1 MNHQSN
7 SLSELGIEGFSYN
20 DLYDSYRLHDLL
32 KEFDVFYE
40 NTDPEGFK
48 SFDEYRRTYGEGKTN
63 PQISEI
69 LIAAGRVLE
78 GFVTKLFK
86 IEGEVEILQARL
98 DNEQL
103 VMRFKQN
110 FVKRGMIR
118 KKDVPQDQSHSRL
131 EELQAQY
138 DSFKTGI
145 FKELPWERDEELAL
159 AAVVE
164 ELLDATNGKFRE
176 NVLKMFEADAHEKAV
191 ISDHAK
197 AALLWLEEYYFLRR
211 FLKPESVRSW
221 MSSWAPEKFDF
232 NNLVKVERPNPG
244 IPEIL
249 CTPAGNLHRRDGFK
263 LTDNRGT
270 MRESMKEIEYCM
282 ICHEREKDSCSH
294 GIKEKTGEIKLNPL
308 GIKLTGCP
316 LHEKISEMHKLK
328 GSGFSIGALAAIT
341 IDNPMC
347 AGTGHRICNDCMKSC
362 IFQKQEP
369 VNIPKVETSI
379 LTDVLRLPWGFEIY
393 ALLTKWN
400 PLKIARPA
408 PLPYNGKKVLVVG
421 LGPAGYTLCNHLLN
435 EGFAVVGVEGL
446 KIEPLKD
453 ILPELGGDLLKPIY
467 DFSKEIERPLDERVL
482 EGFGGVSEYGI
493 TVRWDKNFLTV
504 MHLILERRS
513 AFKILDGVRFGGT
526 MTIDDAWKLGFDH
539 IGMAAGAGRPTII
552 SMKNN
557 ISRGIRKASDFLM
570 ALQLT
575 GAAKKESLA
584 NLQVQLPAIVIGGGL
599 TGTDTATET
608 LAYYPVQVEKFAV
621 RTDVLKAQI
630 GEDAFWNMYD
640 EEEVRIGKRFY
651 EHGKLIQQERARA
664 EAAREKPDF
673 LPLLNEWGGVTL
685 VYRKML
691 QDSPAYRL
699 NHEEVI
705 EALREGIHIAENL
718 SPHEAVLDEHSAVK
732 SVIFERHQKWEDGRY
747 IDTGEKVELPARTVF
762 VAAGTA
768 PNLTYEHEYAGTFEL
783 DSRRQYFNAYQAIA
797 DAMNEVVQ

>member
-1 MNHQSN
+1 MDIDRPT
-7 SLSELGIEGFSYN
+7 LDTLGIKGFSYQ
-20 DLYDSYRLHDLL
+20 DLYDDYRLHELL
-32 KEFDVFYE
+32 KEYE
-40 NTDPEGFK
+40 EFFKEYDSGSFK
-48 SFDEYRRTYGEGKTN
+48 SFKEYQSNFGEGKSN
-63 PQISEI
+63 PEISEI
-69 LIAAGRVLE
+69 LVAAGRALE
-78 GFVTKLFK
+78 LFIIHLFK
-86 IEGEVEILQARL
+86 IEGDVAELHARL

-103 VMRFKQN
+103 IMRFKKN

-118 KKDVPQDQSHSRL
+118 KKDIPQDQSIERL
-131 EELQAQY
+131 SELEAYYKNLHQ
-138 DSFKTGI
+138 SFKN
-145 FKELPWERDEELAL
+145 LPWESDEELSL
-159 AAVVE
+159 AALIE
-164 ELLDATNGKFRE
+164 EMVDATNGKFRE
-176 NVLKMFEADAHEKAV
+176 NVLKTFEEDIEDKPKL
-191 ISDHAK
+191 IENAK
-197 AALLWLEEYYFLRR
+197 DTLLKLEEYYFLRR
-211 FLKPESVRSW
+211 FLHPESVSLW
-221 MSSWAPEKFDF
+221 MSSWAPEKLNFE
-232 NNLVKVERPNPG
+232 NLVEVERPNPD
-244 IPEIL
+244 IIEIMRG
-249 CTPAGNLHRRDGFK
+249 PAKKVHRRDGFK

-294 GIKEKTGEIKLNPL
+294 GIKEKTGELKVNPL

-316 LHEKISEMHKLK
+316 LEEKISEMHKLK
-328 GSGFSIGALAAIT
+328 GSGFSIGALAMIT

-347 AGTGHRICNDCMKSC
+347 AGTGHRICNDCMKAC

-393 ALLTKWN
+393 ALLTRWN
-400 PLKIARPA
+400 PLKVERPA

-435 EGFAVVGVEGL
+435 EGFAVVGAEGL
-446 KIEPLKD
+446 KVEPLKD
-453 ILPELGGDLLKPIY
+453 ILQRDIFEPIY
-467 DFSKEIERPLDERVL
+467 DFSKEIEKPLDERVL

-504 MHLILERRS
+504 LHLILERRK

-526 MTIDDAWKLGFDH
+526 ITIDDAWDLGFDH
-539 IGMAAGAGRPTII
+539 IGIAAGAGRPTII

-575 GAAKKESLA
+575 GAAKKDSMA

-608 LAYYPVQVEKFAV
+608 LAYYPVQVERFAE
-621 RTDVLKAQI
+621 RADVLKAQI
-630 GEDAFWNMYD
+630 GEEAFWQMYD
-640 EEEVRIGKRFY
+640 EEELAISRRFY
-651 EHGKLIQQERARA
+651 DHGKAIQSERERARA
-664 EAAREKPDF
+664 VNEKPNF

-705 EALREGIHIAENL
+705 EAMREGIFFAENL
-718 SPHEAVLDEHSAVK
+718 SPYEAKLDQYGAVQ
-732 SVIFERHQKWEDGRY
+732 SVIFEKHQKRGDGRY
-747 IDTGEKVELPARTVF
+747 TDTGEKVELPARSVF

-768 PNLTYEHEYAGTFEL
+768 PNITYEHEYAGTFEL
-783 DSRRQYFNAYQAIA
+783 DKRRQYYTAYQAVENINPEIA
-797 DAMNEVVQ
+797 LA